1 MSRDAGSS
9 WREDDAVTAG
19 VRGGSGSPAVC
30 IGSSGDLLAGFRAE
44 PGGDLSER
52 KFLLLREYRS
62 AADPPPVRLS
72 EERAAGLEKTISRL
86 SHTDPATREEASRAL
101 LREGTAVLPLLEA
114 ALRGPQ
120 DAEGRERIGL
130 LIRRIRTGVP
140 DPLPVWWSPG
150 K

>member
-1 MSRDAGSS
+1 MIKRAVDVLLIAFSDPQAPGGARFFVSRDAGSS

-19 VRGGSGSPAVC
+19 VRGGSGSPAVW
-30 IGSSGDLLAGFRAE
+30 IGSSGDFLAGFRAE

-86 SHTDPATREEASRAL
+86 SHTDPATRRY
-101 LREGTAVLPLLEA
+101 
-114 ALRGPQ
+114 
-120 DAEGRERIGL
+120 
-130 LIRRIRTGVP
+130 VP
-140 DPLPVWWSPG
+140 SVVKPV
-150 K
+150 